1 MPQDFALGARRTD
14 AGRSGAQGALL
25 DAFRRVRAHSRSLAA
40 PLGAEDQAAQA
51 MPDASPTKWHLAHTT
66 WFFETFI
73 LTPHLAKYRAF
84 DSAFGY
90 LFNSYY
96 EALGARHPRPQRGLL
111 TRPYVSRVMAY
122 RAHVDAAMEGFLA
135 GELSPA
141 VQELVQ
147 LGLAHEE
154 QHQELIL
161 MDILALFAQSPLK
174 PAYAT
179 GAPRAQAARIPGGFT
194 RVEGGL
200 VEIGAR
206 DQGFAFDNES
216 PRHPV
221 FLRPFEL
228 GSRLVTNGE
237 WMEFMAAGGYR
248 RPDFWLS
255 DGWAAVQSGGWEAP
269 LYWERGEGGWR
280 TMTLDGER
288 PVDPTAPV
296 SHVSFFEASA
306 FAAWAGAR
314 LPTEAE
320 WEHAA
325 ETSGDLEQLF
335 GQLWQWTSS
344 AYAPHPGFSP
354 AAGAVGEYNGKFMVG
369 QMTLKGSACVTPPEH
384 SRPSYRN
391 FFYPHQRWMFAGVRL
406 ARDAADDGVSAG
418 AFGRDVVEGLGAAR
432 KRLPAKWLYD
442 AAGSD
447 LFEAICE
454 LPEYYP
460 TRQETALLTQVAPQI
475 AQRIP
480 AGAALVEL
488 GSGASQKTRRLLDA
502 APQLSAYVP
511 VDISGSA
518 LAAASAAIRADY
530 PRLEVTPLEAD
541 FTRPGGWAR
550 VLPDRPRVG
559 FFPGSTIGNFAPQEM
574 VELLDRLRRALGPG
588 APLILGLDLAKDG
601 ETLEA
606 AYDDA
611 AGVTARFNLN
621 LLARINRELGGKFD
635 LSRFAHRAVWNRLE
649 ERVEMHLESLEDQDV
664 PAVGRT
670 FRFAA
675 GETIHTESSYKLTP
689 GRFADLAARAGWRIE
704 EQWISAEPCFA
715 VLLLRQEAAQT

>member
-14 AGRSGAQGALL
+14 FGRSAARGALL
-25 DAFRRVRAHSRSLAA
+25 DAFRRVRAYSLSLAA
-40 PLGAEDQAAQA
+40 PLSAEDQTPQA

-73 LTPHLAKYRAF
+73 LTPHLAKYRPF

-111 TRPYVSRVMAY
+111 TRPSVSRVMAY
-122 RAHVDAAMEGFLA
+122 RAHVDAAMEGLLA
-135 GELSPA
+135 SELSA
-141 VQELVQ
+141 ALNDLVE

-161 MDILALFAQSPLK
+161 MDILALFAQSPVR

-179 GAPRAQAARIPGGFT
+179 GAPRAQAARAAPRFK
-194 RVEGGL
+194 RFEGGL

-206 DQGFAFDNES
+206 GDRFAFDNEW

-221 FLRPFEL
+221 FLRPFEIS
-228 GSRLVTNGE
+228 SRLVTNGE

-248 RPDFWLS
+248 RPEFWLS

-269 LYWERGEGGWR
+269 LYWERGDGGWR
-280 TMTLDGER
+280 AMTLEGVR
-288 PVDPTAPV
+288 PVDPVGPV
-296 SHVSFFEASA
+296 SHVSFFEAAA

-320 WEHAA
+320 WEYAA
-325 ETSGDLEQLF
+325 ESSDNLEQMF
-335 GQLWQWTSS
+335 GQLWQWTAS
-344 AYAPHPGFSP
+344 AYAPHPGFHP

-369 QMTLKGSACVTPPEH
+369 QITLKGSACVTPPDH
-384 SRPSYRN
+384 ARSSYRN

-406 ARDAADDGVSAG
+406 ARDAEDDGISAD
-418 AFGRDVVEGLGAAR
+418 AFSRDVIEGLSAAR

-442 AAGSD
+442 ATGSE

-460 TRQETALLTQVAPQI
+460 TRQETALLAEVAPLI
-475 AQRIP
+475 AARIP

-488 GSGASQKTRRLLDA
+488 GSGASQKTRHLLDA

-530 PRLEVTPLEAD
+530 PKLGVTPLVAD
-541 FTRPGGWAR
+541 FTRPATWAN
-550 VLPDRPRVG
+550 VLPDAPRVG
-559 FFPGSTIGNFAPQEM
+559 FFPGSTIGNLAPQEI
-574 VELLDRLRRALGPG
+574 VDLLDQVRRALGPG
-588 APLILGLDLAKDG
+588 APFVLGMDLAKDR
-601 ETLEA
+601 ETLDA

-621 LLARINRELGGKFD
+621 LLARINRELKGEFD
-635 LSRFAHRAVWNRLE
+635 LSRFAHRAVWNRME
-649 ERVEMHLESLEDQDV
+649 ERIEMHLESLYDQEV
-664 PAVGRT
+664 RAAGRV

-675 GETIHTESSYKLTP
+675 GETIHTESSYKLSPT
-689 GRFADLAARAGWRIE
+689 RFADLARRAGWSVDELWVSPRP
-704 EQWISAEPCFA
+704 QFA
-715 VLLLRQEAAQT
+715 VLLLGQDAPQA

>member
-1 MPQDFALGARRTD
+1 MPQDFALGARRTVFD
-14 AGRSGAQGALL
+14 RNAARGALL
-25 DAFRRVRAHSRSLAA
+25 DAFRRVRAHSLSLAA
-40 PLGAEDQAAQA
+40 PLSAEDQTPQA

-73 LTPHLAKYRAF
+73 LMPRLPKYRPF

-111 TRPYVSRVMAY
+111 TRPSVSRVMAY
-122 RAHVDAAMEGFLA
+122 RAHVDAAMEGLLA
-135 GELSPA
+135 GELSA
-141 VQELVQ
+141 ALNDLVE
-147 LGLAHEE
+147 LGLAHEQ

-161 MDILALFAQSPLK
+161 MDILALFAQSAVK

-179 GAPRAQAARIPGGFT
+179 GAPRVQLARAPARFK
-194 RVEGGL
+194 RFEGGL
-200 VEIGAR
+200 VQIGAR
-206 DQGFAFDNES
+206 GEGFAFDNEF

-221 FLRPFEL
+221 FLPPFEL
-228 GSRLVTNGE
+228 SSRLVTNGE

-248 RPDFWLS
+248 RPEFWLS
-255 DGWAAVQSGGWEAP
+255 DGWAAVLSGGWEAP
-269 LYWERGEGGWR
+269 LYWERGDGGWR
-280 TMTLDGER
+280 AMTLEGVR
-288 PVDPTAPV
+288 PVDPAAPV
-296 SHVSFFEASA
+296 SHVSFFEAAA
-306 FAAWAGAR
+306 FAAFTGAR

-325 ETSGDLEQLF
+325 ETPDDLEQMF
-335 GQLWQWTSS
+335 GQLWQWTASS
-344 AYAPHPGFSP
+344 YAPHPGFSP

-369 QMTLKGSACVTPPEH
+369 QMTLKGSACVTPPDH
-384 SRPSYRN
+384 SRSSYRN
-391 FFYPHQRWMFAGVRL
+391 FFYPHQRWMFAGLRL
-406 ARDAADDGVSAG
+406 ARDAADDGVSVN
-418 AFGRDVVEGLGAAR
+418 AFSHDVIEGLGAPR

-460 TRQETALLTQVAPQI
+460 TRQETRLLTEVASQI

-480 AGAALVEL
+480 PGAALVEL

-502 APQLSAYVP
+502 APQLSTYVP

-530 PRLEVTPLEAD
+530 PGLRVTPLVAD
-541 FTRPGGWAR
+541 FTRPAAWAGI
-550 VLPDRPRVG
+550 LPDVPHVG
-559 FFPGSTIGNFAPQEM
+559 FFPGSTIGNLAPQEM
-574 VELLDRLRRALGPG
+574 VNLLDELRRALGPG
-588 APLILGLDLAKDG
+588 APFILGLDLAKDG

-621 LLARINRELGGKFD
+621 LLARINRELGGDFD
-635 LSRFAHRAVWNRLE
+635 LSSFAHRAVWNRME
-649 ERVEMHLESLEDQDV
+649 ERVEMHLESLVDQDV
-664 PAVGRT
+664 RAAGRV

-689 GRFADLAARAGWRIE
+689 QRFADLAARAGWRVEDI
-704 EQWISAEPCFA
+704 WISPEPRFG
-715 VLLLRQEAAQT
+715 VLLLRQDAART

>member
-1 MPQDFALGARRTD
+1 MPQDFALGARRTIFD
-14 AGRSGAQGALL
+14 REAARGALL
-25 DAFRRVRAHSRSLAA
+25 DAFRRVRAHSLSLAA
-40 PLGAEDQAAQA
+40 PLSAEDQTPQA

-73 LTPHLAKYRAF
+73 LTPHLPKYRPF

-111 TRPYVSRVMAY
+111 TRPSVSRVMAY
-122 RAHVDAAMEGFLA
+122 RAHVDAAMEGLLA
-135 GELSPA
+135 GELSA
-141 VQELVQ
+141 ALNDLVE

-161 MDILALFAQSPLK
+161 MDILALFAQSPVR

-179 GAPRAQAARIPGGFT
+179 GAPRAQAARAAARFK
-194 RVEGGL
+194 RFEGGL

-206 DQGFAFDNES
+206 GDGFAFDNES

-221 FLRPFEL
+221 FLPPFEL
-228 GSRLVTNGE
+228 SSRLVTNGE

-248 RPDFWLS
+248 RPEFWLS
-255 DGWAAVQSGGWEAP
+255 DGWAAIQSGGWEAP
-269 LYWERGEGGWR
+269 LYWERGDGGWR
-280 TMTLDGER
+280 AMTLEGVR
-288 PVDPTAPV
+288 PVDPASPV
-296 SHVSFFEASA
+296 SHVSFFEAA
-306 FAAWAGAR
+306 AYAAWAGAR

-325 ETSGDLEQLF
+325 ENPDDLEQLS
-335 GQLWQWTSS
+335 GQLWQWTGS
-344 AYAPHPGFSP
+344 AYAPHPGFHP

-369 QMTLKGSACVTPPEH
+369 QITLKGSACVTPPDH
-384 SRPSYRN
+384 ARSSYRN

-406 ARDAADDGVSAG
+406 ARDAEDDGISAE
-418 AFGRDVVEGLGAAR
+418 AFSRDVIEGLSAAR

-442 AAGSD
+442 AAGSE

-460 TRQETALLTQVAPQI
+460 TRQETALLAKVAPLI
-475 AQRIP
+475 ASRIP

-488 GSGASQKTRRLLDA
+488 GSGASQKTRHLLDA

-530 PRLEVTPLEAD
+530 PKLGVTPLVAD
-541 FTRPGGWAR
+541 FTRPAAWAN
-550 VLPDRPRVG
+550 VLPDAPRVG
-559 FFPGSTIGNFAPQEM
+559 FFPGSTIGNLAPQEM
-574 VELLDRLRRALGPG
+574 VDLLDQVRCALGPG
-588 APLILGLDLAKDG
+588 APFILGLDLAKDR

-611 AGVTARFNLN
+611 AGVTGRFNLN
-621 LLARINRELGGKFD
+621 LLARINRELKGEFD
-635 LSRFAHRAVWNRLE
+635 LSRFAHRAVWNRME
-649 ERVEMHLESLEDQDV
+649 ERIEMHLESLYDQEV
-664 PAVGRT
+664 RAAGRI

-675 GETIHTESSYKLTP
+675 GETIHTESSYKLSPT
-689 GRFADLAARAGWRIE
+689 RFADLAGRAGWSVE
-704 EQWISAEPCFA
+704 ELWISPRPQFA
-715 VLLLRQEAAQT
+715 VLFLGQDAPQV